1 MEGAQQ
7 SLQNQQR
14 VLAAIV
20 VTDAVGFSAQMSADE
35 ERALATINRDLKQ
48 ISSLCNVFKGQVLK
62 STGDGLLMCFFSA
75 AQAVACALNIQK
87 KLRSGQTRESFDH
100 RIGIHLGDVYINDT
114 DVMGNGVNIA
124 ARLESFAAPGE
135 ICVSQVVYDVVKSR
149 LDLDA
154 KFLGPLNLKNIQ
166 EQVPAYQLRPVI
178 EPEACDVEM
187 TRPFFAEGAEG
198 YVFDSPL
205 DQALQLFSDHA
216 DHLRIKKL
224 LFGTCQNLWENDT
237 TVLDQFSLE
246 HLIDS
251 LMRRNPSVDQCRA
264 SLYRIVATLNHKE
277 VYSDVAEDILQA
289 LTPLYIER
297 AANMLPEVHPSSQP
311 SEADNGAAEVAEES
325 KDRYQHVADELE
337 SDAQIIR
344 IKKVLYCLCHKVWE
358 TDIQKIEQA
367 DTAILVQQLYQLTPT
382 PNDLKYRLRHLLHH
396 LNRKAK
402 YTKIVNTIFKAFHPL
417 YSVQTELIPMSTPG
431 LSNANDTD
439 SPETCFGELPA
450 RVHPDNTVALSTKA
464 VEGPPM
470 GDIAQ
475 VKDRADLFELRLD
488 IIKYCNPLRA
498 KILLHSTLYSPF
510 TGSSQEWSLL
520 RSKTLEDFLR
530 EVFNYC
536 TSFQDLESKLSIIGH
551 CLEDSD
557 ENEPVVTAILNA
569 IRPYYEEPSSQT
581 AAPAEVAPMPAA
593 AVTSMRPASYG

>member
-1 MEGAQQ
+1 MEGAQP

-35 ERALATINRDLKQ
+35 ERALAIINRDLKQ
-48 ISSLCNVFKGQVLK
+48 IANLCNVFKGQVLK

-87 KLRSGQTRESFDH
+87 KLRSDTKRDCFDH
-100 RIGIHLGDVYINDT
+100 RIGIHLGDVYINNS

-149 LDLDA
+149 LDLDVT
-154 KFLGPLNLKNIQ
+154 FLGPLNLKNIQ
-166 EQVPAYQLRPVI
+166 ESVPAYQLHPMV
-178 EPEACDVEM
+178 ELDVCDVEM
-187 TRPFFAEGAEG
+187 TRPFFAESYEG
-198 YVFDSPL
+198 YTFDSPL
-205 DQALQLFSDHA
+205 EQALQALTDHT

-224 LFGTCQNLWENDT
+224 IFGTCQNLWENDT
-237 TVLDQFSLE
+237 VVLEQFSLQ
-246 HLIDS
+246 HLIES
-251 LMRRNPSVDQCRA
+251 LIQRNPSVEHCRA

-277 VYSDVAEDILQA
+277 VYSDVAEFILQA
-289 LTPLYIER
+289 LTPIYIER
-297 AANMLPEVHPSSQP
+297 AAHQLPRKVD
-311 SEADNGAAEVAEES
+311 EAQLPTIQEVAEKVEEEVAR
-325 KDRYQHVADELE
+325 DRYQKVADELE
-337 SDAQIIR
+337 RDAQIIR

-367 DTAILVQQLYQLTPT
+367 DTVILIQQLYQLTPT

-417 YSVQTELIPMSTPG
+417 YSGQTALIPMSTPG
-431 LSNANDTD
+431 LTNASDTD
-439 SPETCFGELPA
+439 SPETCFGDLP
-450 RVHPDNTVALSTKA
+450 VGIHPENTVAFSAKSL
-464 VEGPPM
+464 EGPSM
-470 GDIAQ
+470 GDVAQ

-536 TSFQDLESKLSIIGH
+536 SSFQDLESKLSIIVH
-551 CLEDSD
+551 CLEDID

-569 IRPYYEEPSSQT
+569 IKPYYAEPSQVIPT
-581 AAPAEVAPMPAA
+581 DNARATVPAI
-593 AVTSMRPASYG
+593 TSMRPASYG

>member
-1 MEGAQQ
+1 MEGAQP
-7 SLQNQQR
+7 SLQTQQR

-20 VTDAVGFSAQMSADE
+20 VTDAVGFSAQMSSDE
-35 ERALATINRDLKQ
+35 ERALAIINRDLKQ
-48 ISSLCNVFKGQVLK
+48 IAGLCNVFKGQVLK

-87 KLRSGQTRESFDH
+87 KLRGDSKRDSFDH
-100 RIGIHLGDVYINDT
+100 RIGIHLGDVYINNS

-154 KFLGPLNLKNIQ
+154 TFLGPLNLKNIQ
-166 EQVPAYQLRPVI
+166 ESVPAYQLRPAI
-178 EPEACDVEM
+178 ELEVSDAEM
-187 TRPFFAEGAEG
+187 TRPFFAEGFEG
-198 YVFDSPL
+198 YAFESPI
-205 DQALQLFSDHA
+205 DQALQSLGDHP

-224 LFGTCQNLWENDT
+224 IFGTCQNLWENDT
-237 TVLDQFSLE
+237 TVLDQFSLQ
-246 HLIDS
+246 HLIDA
-251 LMRRNPSVDQCRA
+251 LMQRNPSVEHCRA

-277 VYSDVAEDILQA
+277 VYSDVAEVILQA
-289 LTPLYIER
+289 ITPLYIER
-297 AANMLPEVHPSSQP
+297 AASLLPGGEPE
-311 SEADNGAAEVAEES
+311 EAKDAAEESVEES
-325 KDRYQHVADELE
+325 KDRYQQVADELE
-337 SDAQIIR
+337 RDSQIIR

-358 TDIQKIEQA
+358 TDIRKIEQA
-367 DTAILVQQLYQLTPT
+367 DTAILIQQLYQLTPT

-396 LNRKAK
+396 LNRKTE
-402 YTKIVNTIFKAFHPL
+402 YTKIVNIIFKAFHPL
-417 YSVQTELIPMSTPG
+417 YSAQTELIPMSTPG
-431 LSNANDTD
+431 FPTANDTD
-439 SPETCFGELPA
+439 SPETCFGDLPVG
-450 RVHPDNTVALSTKA
+450 VHPENTVAYSAKSL
-464 VEGPPM
+464 EGPSM
-470 GDIAQ
+470 EVAQ

-536 TSFQDLESKLSIIGH
+536 SSFQDLESKLSIIVH
-551 CLEDSD
+551 CLEDTD
-557 ENEPVVTAILNA
+557 DNEPVVTAILNA
-569 IRPYYEEPSSQT
+569 IKPYYAEPDKVVIPVDSAR
-581 AAPAEVAPMPAA
+581 AAVS